1 LPGAAVAAAHARV
14 IGHGTLGKGNVATA
28 TGGVEE
34 PKSLSVRV
42 VATPAQ
48 AVTVSTYVLCSKT
61 QVPTGNEHEMLTAS
75 KSSKFT
81 VRTPLTKALALPVAH
96 PKSWC
101 TVVVYSKLSR
111 PGKETVQILA
121 G

>member
-1 LPGAAVAAAHARV
+1 V
-14 IGHGTLGKGNVATA
+14 IGHGTLSKGTTATA
-28 TGGVEE
+28 TGGVQA
-34 PKSLSVRV
+34 PKALSVRV

-48 AVTVSTYVLCSKT
+48 SVTVSGFVLCSKT
-61 QVPTGNEHEMLTAS
+61 AAPTGNEHEMLTAS

-81 VRTPLTKALALPVAH
+81 ARTPVTKALTLPVAH

-101 TVVVYSKLSR
+101 TVVVYSKLSK